1 MLARWH
7 TRTRIGAA
15 FPSTAY
21 TGIAVC
27 APSRNSFMSG
37 LRPDVTG
44 IFNFYN
50 HIREPGQPPIVTT
63 PQQFKNAGWVV
74 LGGGK
79 TFHYNVPPYFDDV
92 SYCIPL
98 QVMNGDCCLSCCCV
112 LDWKYASKER
122 RK

>member
-1 MLARWH
+1 
-7 TRTRIGAA
+7 
-15 FPSTAY
+15 
-21 TGIAVC
+21 
-27 APSRNSFMSG
+27 MSG